1 MKVELCDLCNE
12 VITEDDEILKVKAKR
27 KMFSFN
33 YEYGVP
39 ESLYQG
45 ITVCP
50 YCIKAIVEKSKELRT
65 DSEVGE

>member
-1 MKVELCDLCNE
+1 MKYSK
-12 VITEDDEILKVKAKR
+12 LKLKEKC
-27 KMFSFN
+27 FFN